1 MTPQRVMISA
11 PYMLPVVERFRPQ
24 FAERGIELVVPPVN
38 ERLEEADLLALIG
51 EIDGVIC
58 GDDRFTERVLQA
70 APRLKVI
77 AKWGTGIDSIDQD
90 ACKRLGIA
98 VRNTPN
104 AFSEPVADSVLGYM
118 LCFARNLLAL
128 DRQMKAGT
136 WHKIPGRA
144 LRECTL
150 GVIGVGD
157 VGKAVVRRA
166 IGFGMRIVGNDL
178 LEMPADFAA
187 ATGIE
192 MMHKDDL
199 LRQADFVSLNCD
211 LNPTS
216 YHLLSS
222 AEFTLMQP
230 TAVVIN
236 TARGPVIDEAA
247 LVAAL
252 QQGQIAGAGLDVF
265 EDEPLPPNSPLR
277 QMDNVLLAPHNANSS
292 PEAWEH
298 VHQNTIRQL
307 LAVLEQHSS

>member
-222 AEFTLMQP
+222 AEFALMQP